1 VILAVVCPLLH
12 NKAPLQLLAVNIT
25 STPAQIWVLGEAVII
40 GVVAP
45 GNTVTLTLAE
55 AFVAQTTPEQVAV

>member
-1 VILAVVCPLLH
+1 MILAVVCPLLH

-25 STPAQIWVLGEAVII
+25 SAPAQIWVLVGVTF

-45 GNTVTLTLAE
+45 GNTVTFTLAE
-55 AFVAQTTPEQVAV
+55 ASVAQATLEQVAV

>member
-1 VILAVVCPLLH
+1 MLAVVAPLLH
-12 NKAPLQLLAVNIT
+12 NKTPLQLLAVNTT
-25 STPAQIWVLGEAVII
+25 SPPAQICVLVAVIF

-55 AFVAQTTPEQVAV
+55 AFVAQATPEQVAV